1 MKSWFVV
8 VVIIMASL
16 FLLGMGGMEQG
27 KKPGD
32 IPIPDN
38 DVSAT
43 IIDNEGM
50 TLNLTQFSISGQ
62 TYLTGK
68 LGAGRVA
75 LPLNQIRK
83 VTLSADP
90 KGTAARIELTDN
102 SQMTIYPEKGVTVYG
117 RIKVGTY
124 QVSIDHL
131 KKIEILSFVERK
143 KGPDRY

>member
-1 MKSWFVV
+1 MKSWLGI

-16 FLLGMGGMEQG
+16 FLLGMGNMEQG
-27 KKPGD
+27 KKPGE

-43 IIDNEGM
+43 ITDNEGM
-50 TLNLTQFSISGQ
+50 TLSLTQFSINGQ
-62 TYLTGK
+62 TYFTGK

-75 LPLNQIRK
+75 LPLNQIR
-83 VTLSADP
+83 VITFSADS
-90 KGTAARIELTDN
+90 KGTTARIELTDN
-102 SQMTIYPEKGVTVYG
+102 SQMTVYPEKGITVYG

-124 QVSIDHL
+124 QVSIDQL

-143 KGPDRY
+143 KGLDRF